1 MVRSPRLSI
10 RLGRKRREEG
20 KKDGK
25 RKITQRRRVRRGN
38 AEKYEEKKRI
48 TQRTQRAQRRG

>member
-1 MVRSPRLSI
+1 MVRSPRLSKL
-10 RLGRKRREEG
+10 LGSKRREEG